1 MAGEGSERA
10 TGGNGGS
17 HAARDPAAGTIRG
30 AAAGRPG
37 RRGSPG
43 RKGRDRGL
51 GRRLGPRAGRA
62 ARAERPGPLRGR
74 IILLIEDD
82 PDSVAITRDLLR
94 LYGVH
99 VVTAPDGV
107 EAFRVLER
115 ERPDVILCDLRMPR
129 MDGFAFIAHLRQ
141 HPTLARRPVLALTA
155 YGSDADYRQT
165 WAAGFDGHLTKP
177 VSVEKLIAALRRV
190 LAARPDP
197 PPPPA

>member
-1 MAGEGSERA
+1 MAGEGSQRA
-10 TGGNGGS
+10 TGGIGGS
-17 HAARDPAAGTIRG
+17 DAPGAGTIRG

-37 RRGSPG
+37 RRRLRG
-43 RKGRDRGL
+43 RTGPDRGL
-51 GRRLGPRAGRA
+51 GRRLGPRPVRTD
-62 ARAERPGPLRGR
+62 RAERPGSLRGR
-74 IILLIEDD
+74 TILLIEDD
-82 PDSVAITRDLLR
+82 PDAVAITRDLLR

-107 EAFRVLER
+107 EALRVLER

-190 LAARPDP
+190 LGARPDP
-197 PPPPA
+197 PPPLA